1 MRIVTIVQARQTSK
15 RLPNKVLKK
24 INQFS
29 IIEIIVKRL
38 KKLNLVNDIIVAIPD
53 NKMNDKL
60 SKHLIEKKIKIFR
73 GSEKNVLDRYYQA
86 AKKNK
91 ADVIVRITADCPFVD
106 IKIIENGL
114 KIFLKN
120 RYYFVSNTIK
130 RTYPDGLDISIFSFD
145 LLKKRWAQSKSND
158 EKEHVTSFMKK
169 IDKRKIF
176 NFEYSKDLSNYRW
189 TLDNN
194 NDLKKIKKIF
204 EKFKPD
210 IYFSWKKILLK
221 GFK

>member
-73 GSEKNVLDRYYQA
+73 GSEENVLDRYYQA

-114 KIFLKN
+114 KIFVKIVCFPQLA
-120 RYYFVSNTIK
+120 TI
-130 RTYPDGLDISIFSFD
+130 I
-145 LLKKRWAQSKSND
+145 
-158 EKEHVTSFMKK
+158 
-169 IDKRKIF
+169 
-176 NFEYSKDLSNYRW
+176 LS
-189 TLDNN
+189 
-194 NDLKKIKKIF
+194 
-204 EKFKPD
+204 
-210 IYFSWKKILLK
+210 
-221 GFK
+221 

>member
-24 INQFS
+24 INKFS

-73 GSEKNVLDRYYQA
+73 GSEKNVLDRYYWA
-86 AKKNK
+86 AKQIK

-106 IKIIENGL
+106 IKIIEKGL

-120 RYYFVSNTIK
+120 RFYFVSNTIK
-130 RTYPDGLDISIFSFD
+130 RTYPDGLDISIFSFN
-145 LLKKRWAQSKSND
+145 LLKKRWIQNKNKE
-158 EKEHVTSFMKK
+158 EKEHVTPFKKK
-169 IDKRKIF
+169 IDKQKIF
-176 NFEYSKDLSNYRW
+176 NFENNKDLSNYRW
-189 TLDNN
+189 TLDNA
-194 NDLKKIKKIF
+194 NDLKKIKRIF

-210 IYFSWKKILLK
+210 IYFSWKEILLK